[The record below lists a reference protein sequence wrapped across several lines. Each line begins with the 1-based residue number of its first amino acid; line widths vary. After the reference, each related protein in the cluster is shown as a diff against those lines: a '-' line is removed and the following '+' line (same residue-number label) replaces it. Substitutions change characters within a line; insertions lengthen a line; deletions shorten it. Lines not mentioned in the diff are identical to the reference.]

1 MPNLKEIS
9 FRLRN
14 SKLLP
19 LLECHMDHNPNTPV
33 LDKVHSFSIYTWGP
47 ENRVRWAS
55 PNIRNLLRLMPDIEN
70 ISMELP
76 YHRPIFGC
84 NELRALEDKPKLKY
98 LMLCRVVPRPRDA
111 DEQPG
116 WSVHDVRGIHFF
128 FFPAELRFLL
138 EG

>member
-70 ISMELP
+70 ISTYP
-76 YHRPIFGC
+76 WSSRTTDPSS
-84 NELRALEDKPKLKY
+84 
-98 LMLCRVVPRPRDA
+98 DA
-111 DEQPG
+111 MNCEP
-116 WSVHDVRGIHFF
+116 SKTSRS
-128 FFPAELRFLL
+128 
-138 EG
+138 